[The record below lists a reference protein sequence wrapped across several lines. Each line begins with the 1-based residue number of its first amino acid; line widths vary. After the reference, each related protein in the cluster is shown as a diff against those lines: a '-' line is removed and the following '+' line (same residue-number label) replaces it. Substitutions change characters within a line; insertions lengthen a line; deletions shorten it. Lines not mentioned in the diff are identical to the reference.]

1 MEPWENS
8 ETRVLETRTWV
19 VFVHP
24 VMLSLCELAG
34 RICPCLTCGL
44 ALKPQH
50 ANVSLLSLKATSGQW
65 CQAQQWLWGR
75 LGGKACCAV
84 LGCDAGSVL
93 LAACSARSWLGVLSP
108 AWMFSHCPRY
118 SNALTLFGL
127 YPEWI
132 LQLFFSRV
140 GFYLFIYLFFWW
152 YFWIC
157 SRQVLNVCFY
167 I

>member
-1 MEPWENS
+1 M
-8 ETRVLETRTWV
+8 
-19 VFVHP
+19 FVHP
-24 VMLSLCELAG
+24 VTLSLCELAG

-118 SNALTLFGL
+118 SNALTLFGS

-140 GFYLFIYLFFWW
+140 GFFF
-152 YFWIC
+152 FSDGIFG
-157 SRQVLNVCFY
+157 SVLVRCLMFAFTFKSNYTRKLKNVFAP
-167 I
+167 